1 MQRSIDLAEVVK
13 LNHGYA
19 RSIDEDA
26 LETWPDFFAEDC
38 LYRITTADNYARGY
52 EAGLMYADTR
62 AMLEDR
68 VKSLRIANVYE
79 RHRYRHILGMPSVG
93 EASGSDICSETS
105 FVVIRIMRDGTL
117 TVFAT
122 GKYVD
127 RMRQDKS
134 GRLVF
139 SERIVVCDNSNVDA
153 LLAIPL

>member
-1 MQRSIDLAEVVK
+1 MHKSIDLADMVK

-19 RSIDEDA
+19 RSLDEDV
-26 LETWPDFFAEDC
+26 LETWPDFFAADC
-38 LYRITTADNYARGY
+38 LYRITTADNHARGY

-79 RHRYRHILGMPSVG
+79 RHRYRHILGMPAVD
-93 EASGSDICSETS
+93 EAAGSSETS

-122 GKYVD
+122 GKYID
-127 RMRQDKS
+127 RVQQDAS